1 MANTLTKIYNST
13 LGIPQQVLLRLLRK
27 MKNGDVNIFDE
38 EGLLDGAL
46 IPFLGVFD
54 DHTHAAYGSDFTDD
68 AWGAFA
74 IDVFA
79 DPTTYM
85 TAGLTASGKLSA
97 ALKKLGNQK
106 GMEKVKKELLDPDSS
121 LTVAE
126 VLDRAKKVR
135 GNSGK
140 EGLKMNPHIDVLEEA
155 AGADNVGKIINSTE
169 KEALMW
175 GIPGLTKYGVSS
187 TWGIGKHTSWF
198 KWMGEKGMVP
208 AAKLFSMFPYKH
220 VPGFEHIAK
229 VLDNTTNAVSSFGK
243 GLRSPITPGLE
254 IGYKG
259 VSKADAAAHHAAIND
274 KSTKIRQH
282 LSSLS
287 ENKTAASSIY
297 KSWFSRLTGTKSID
311 PRGTHFGDDWMWTE
325 RIHK

>member
-1 MANTLTKIYNST
+1 MSNTRTKSYNST

-135 GNSGK
+135 
-140 EGLKMNPHIDVLEEA
+140 
-155 AGADNVGKIINSTE
+155 
-169 KEALMW
+169 
-175 GIPGLTKYGVSS
+175 
-187 TWGIGKHTSWF
+187 
-198 KWMGEKGMVP
+198 
-208 AAKLFSMFPYKH
+208 
-220 VPGFEHIAK
+220 
-229 VLDNTTNAVSSFGK
+229 
-243 GLRSPITPGLE
+243 
-254 IGYKG
+254 
-259 VSKADAAAHHAAIND
+259 
-274 KSTKIRQH
+274 
-282 LSSLS
+282 
-287 ENKTAASSIY
+287 
-297 KSWFSRLTGTKSID
+297 
-311 PRGTHFGDDWMWTE
+311 
-325 RIHK
+325 